1 MRASRRG
8 NRVSQTILLQGKNSL
23 RRWEKLRLIFLN
35 ARLLVSQDETRD
47 TDAFIVLAKAVRG
60 HSALGAN

>member
-1 MRASRRG
+1 
-8 NRVSQTILLQGKNSL
+8 LLQGKNSL